1 MKKDGGMWMVGEWL
15 SALATCM
22 RVVLILV
29 LCAETPDSGLPGAS
43 DTTSYTHI
51 AEEERGDV
59 DRGRMSKWHGHINEG
74 YPHLVAL
81 HVCR

>member
-1 MKKDGGMWMVGEWL
+1 MWMVGEWL
-15 SALATCM
+15 SAMATCL

-29 LCAETPDSGLPGAS
+29 LCAETPDSNGNCLARQTPPAAIRL
-43 DTTSYTHI
+43 HRKK
-51 AEEERGDV
+51 RGDV
-59 DRGRMSKWHGHINEG
+59 DRGRVAKWHGHMNEG